1 VTASNLEAFVYRA
14 PPLIARL
21 IGRRPFAGMKPAYA
35 RLCFAYL
42 GAVVLMRGEV
52 GLDSF
57 DDATLNDPAVLAL
70 AEKIV
75 VEADGNA
82 DPAAFTPATA
92 TATLIDGSSVRTEV
106 TRQFGSP
113 GWPLSREEHF
123 AKARACLEFGRLP
136 EAYEAL
142 APIFDTF
149 EAVPD
154 AAAALRP
161 AFG

>member
-1 VTASNLEAFVYRA
+1 
-14 PPLIARL
+14 
-21 IGRRPFAGMKPAYA
+21 MKPAYA

-42 GAVVLMRGEV
+42 GAVVLLRGDV
-52 GLDSF
+52 GLGSF
-57 DDATLNDPAVLAL
+57 DEATLNDPAVLAL

-75 VEADGNA
+75 VEADGNP

-92 TATLIDGSSVRTEV
+92 VATLTHGSRVQIEV

-123 AKARACLEFGRLP
+123 AKARACLDFGGLP
-136 EAYEAL
+136 ESYDAL
-142 APIFDTF
+142 APIFDRF

-154 AAAALRP
+154 AAAALKP
-161 AFG
+161 AFE